1 MGFHMVET
9 LAGGGFS
16 GSVVCINPRYDE
28 VAGYPCLPSLSALPE
43 SPDVAV
49 LSVAANRMKEVF
61 LEALH
66 AGARSL
72 VVFDACFL
80 ENDRGPPLLDWLK
93 TAARDADVPVCG
105 GNGMGFINMEIRTW
119 LSFPA
124 PLHPLKGRIAVICH
138 SGSVFSLLLETTA
151 RYRFNMV
158 ISPGQEIS
166 ATVADYID
174 FSLDVETTRVIAL
187 FIEAVRDPAAF
198 VRALSKARAKRVPV
212 VVVKVGRSEAAAA
225 LAATHS
231 GAVAGNDSAFEA
243 LCDTWGVIRC
253 RDFDEMMATAQ
264 VLAHDRQPGP
274 GGLGVVT
281 DSGGLREQLIDLAD
295 TIDMPF
301 AVLDDSTGRVLRE
314 HLADG
319 LEPVNPLDAAGP
331 LGPDFAER
339 FDRST
344 LALARDPG
352 VAIVAHELFV
362 DDHLI
367 SYPEVIEDLE
377 RMPAKTG
384 KPHVLFCSLGACE
397 NAGVALR
404 FGNHGIPV
412 INGAR
417 HMLVAMKHALAWRD
431 RIDWQ
436 DGDPPPGV
444 GTDTAARAR
453 AMLEGGLCG
462 EAELLGLV
470 SMFGIGTVPS
480 RPCGDRHSVLEAGR
494 ETGFPVAL
502 KTAMPGIDH
511 KSDANGVILNL
522 ADRKELDAAY
532 ADMAGRLGPRV
543 TVAAMAPKGVEM
555 AFGAF
560 RDAQFGPVV
569 MVSAGG
575 VMLEWMDDKVFAM
588 PPLGP
593 ARARHLIER
602 LKIARLLE
610 GRRGAPPADIAG
622 LAEAFSRFS
631 VMIAILDPLI
641 AEMDLN
647 PVIAGPGGAIAV
659 DALVMRV

>member
-1 MGFHMVET
+1 MARPDHWLAPLLVPRSIALVGASRRPGTVGFHMVET
-9 LAGGGFS
+9 LAGAGFPGG
-16 GSVVCINPRYDE
+16 VACINPRYDQI
-28 VAGYPCLPSLSALPE
+28 VGYPCLPSLAALPE
-43 SPDVAV
+43 APDVAV
-49 LSVAANRMKEVF
+49 LSVAAHRMKEVF
-61 LEALH
+61 GEALR

-80 ENDRGPPLLDWLK
+80 EDDRDPPLLEWLK
-93 TAARDADVPVCG
+93 SAARDAGVPVCG
-105 GNGMGFINMEIRTW
+105 GNGMGFINMDSRTW
-119 LSFPA
+119 LSFQT
-124 PLHPLKGRIAVICH
+124 PLHPLEGGIAVICH
-138 SGSVFSLLLETTA
+138 SGSVFSLLLESTA

-174 FSLDVETTRVIAL
+174 YALDVETTRVITL

-198 VRALSKARAKRVPV
+198 VKALSKARAKRVPV
-212 VVVKVGRSEAAAA
+212 VVVKVGRTEAAAA

-231 GAVAGNDSAFEA
+231 GAMAGNDSAFEA
-243 LCDTWGVIRC
+243 LCDSWGVIRC
-253 RDFDEMMATAQ
+253 RDLDEMMATAQ

-295 TIDMPF
+295 TIGMPF
-301 AVLDDSTGRVLRE
+301 AVLDDSTRKALRE
-314 HLADG
+314 HLAHG

-331 LGPDFAER
+331 LGSDFTER
-339 FDRST
+339 FNRSA

-362 DDHLI
+362 DDHFNF
-367 SYPEVIEDLE
+367 YPEVTEGLE
-377 RMPAKTG
+377 RLPAKTG
-384 KPHVLFCSLGACE
+384 KPHVLYCSLGACE
-397 NAGVALR
+397 NADVALH

-417 HMLVAMKHALAWRD
+417 PMLVAMKHALAWRD
-431 RIDWQ
+431 CIDRR

-444 GTDTAARAR
+444 GTDTVARAR
-453 AMLEGGLCG
+453 AMLEGGVSG

-480 RPCGDRHSVLEAGR
+480 QPCGDRHSALEAGR

-502 KTAMPGIDH
+502 KTAMPGINH
-511 KSDANGVILNL
+511 KSDRNGVMLNL
-522 ADRKELDAAY
+522 ADTKELDAAY
-532 ADMAGRLGPRV
+532 TGMAGRLGPCV
-543 TVAAMAPKGVEM
+543 TVAAMAPQGVEM

-575 VMLEWMDDKVFAM
+575 VMLEWMDDKAFAM
-588 PPLGP
+588 PPFGP
-593 ARARHLIER
+593 ARA
-602 LKIARLLE
+602 
-610 GRRGAPPADIAG
+610 PADRTIEDCTPSRGKKGRAAG
-622 LAEAFSRFS
+622 RHRRSGFG
-631 VMIAILDPLI
+631 IL
-641 AEMDLN
+641 
-647 PVIAGPGGAIAV
+647 PVLGDDRQP
-659 DALVMRV
+659 